1 MNLKQIEKK
10 IDQHTWWLE
19 EAPGLLQ
26 VSIWAWHAFIEQQR
40 HLFPRC
46 LSLGLFFQKGD
57 YMWEFTP
64 QDEKER
70 NFAWLVKRTERN
82 YGFVKRLYR
91 EWLTERMAAL
101 SLAEKLKNA
110 YLTAR
115 MPSDLSLVYRRYIDA
130 FIRSGSLSVLIE
142 NADPYTSSQI
152 FSDVQKALPELTAE
166 QSREFILTM
175 TAPVGLLYVERE
187 RRDLLTAAIK
197 SYAWLKSKR
206 LNWPEFEKHQA
217 RAASDFTRLSRNYH
231 WIRNNYAHSLH
242 LSAGHFFHEA
252 KRLARRPKSELSREL
267 RSLLTKPARLRK
279 TQAKLRRSHRLPHR
293 LATSLKILS
302 FFSLWQDQ
310 RKELGMRL
318 VLYHLEMCARLSQL
332 TGRPAW
338 HFQDMGL
345 KDMLDFLGGRGGP
358 SPAESRHRRQFS
370 VYVTEPAGRG
380 SRGRVLAGRP
390 ARQLFKRIMRQQQS
404 SKDLSGVIACAP
416 ELTIRGRAQVI
427 LNPATQKFT
436 AGRILVTT
444 MTRPEFMPYMRKA
457 KAIITDEGG
466 LTAHAAVIARELKLP
481 CIIGTRNATRMIR
494 NGQTV
499 EMDLRSGRITVLKS

>member
-217 RAASDFTRLSRNYH
+217 RAASDFTRLS
-231 WIRNNYAHSLH
+231 
-242 LSAGHFFHEA
+242 
-252 KRLARRPKSELSREL
+252 